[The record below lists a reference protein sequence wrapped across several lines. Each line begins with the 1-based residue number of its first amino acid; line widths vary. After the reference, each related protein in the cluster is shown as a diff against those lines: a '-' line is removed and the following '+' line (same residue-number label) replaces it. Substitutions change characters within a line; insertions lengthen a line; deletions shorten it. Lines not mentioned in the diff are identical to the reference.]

1 MRSIL
6 AISLI
11 AVRNAIRS
19 RVFLVLLLFMGA
31 AVVGLPLTI
40 KGDGTL
46 EGQVR
51 IVLGYSLSVIHIMLS
66 IATLWAGC
74 AAISTEIR
82 ERQIH
87 LLATKPVHRWQ
98 IWAGKWLGLLWINAA
113 LLLIA
118 GVGTYALTLL
128 TLRPEGL
135 DEAGRQ
141 KLQQEL
147 LVARA
152 PVAAEPDNI
161 GEELQARLLRI
172 QQSGELP
179 SNASADDVERA
190 LRRGLLL
197 RTHSVPPGGQR
208 SWTYA
213 VEHPGQLPLLLRYK
227 LSSSQIGP
235 VAVPG
240 EWTISSPGF
249 KEPLTST
256 VTNVPGRV
264 YTLGIPVTA
273 DRPVEIRV
281 TYRNL
286 SPDDTTVVFDPDDGI
301 TLLADRGGFGPN
313 LLRALLIMF
322 GQLALLAAIG
332 VSAGTL
338 FSLPVAVLCSVYL
351 LVLLYA
357 GPYLETVVVR
367 DTSVPGADIGT
378 AEEVLRVPLVVMYH
392 ATAPL
397 RVEDPLS
404 NLSQGL
410 LVSWSQVGRVLL
422 VQFVLYSCAIGA
434 VASAVF
440 QRKELALPTQ

>member
-19 RVFLVLLLFMGA
+19 RVVSVLLVFMFLT
-31 AVVGLPLTI
+31 VVGLPLAI

-66 IATLWAGC
+66 MATLWAGC

-87 LLATKPVHRWQ
+87 LLATKPVRRWQ

-113 LLLIA
+113 LLLVA
-118 GVGTYALTLL
+118 GVSTYFLTLW
-128 TLRPEGL
+128 TLRPERL

-141 KLQQEL
+141 KLKQEL

-152 PVAAEPDNI
+152 PVAAQPDDI
-161 GEELQARLLRI
+161 GDELQARLLRI
-172 QQSGELP
+172 RQSGELP
-179 SNASADDVERA
+179 PNARPDDVERA
-190 LRRGLLL
+190 LRRGLLI

-213 VEHPGQLPLLLRYK
+213 VKNPGQLPLLLRYK
-227 LSSSQIGP
+227 LSSSQVGP
-235 VAVPG
+235 LAVPG
-240 EWTISSPGF
+240 EWTISAPGF

-256 VTNVPGRV
+256 VSSVPGRS
-264 YTLGIPVTA
+264 YTLGIPVTP
-273 DRPVEIRV
+273 DRPVELRV

-286 SPDDTTVVFDPDDGI
+286 SRDDTTVVFDPDDGV
-301 TLLADRGGFGPN
+301 TLLADGGGFGPN

-351 LVLLYA
+351 LVLLHS
-357 GPYLETVVVR
+357 GSYLETVVAR
-367 DTSVPGADIGT
+367 DTPASPGEIPT
-378 AEEVLRVPLVVMYH
+378 AEEVLRLPLLVMYH

-397 RVEDPLS
+397 RVDDPLN

-410 LVSWSQVGRVLL
+410 LVSWSEVGQVLL
-422 VQFVLYSCAIGA
+422 IQFLLYSSVIGA
-434 VASAVF
+434 VASVIF
-440 QRKELALPTQ
+440 KRRELALPTQ